1 MGTSVLWKTCT
12 AVFIAALVKMVPKI
26 KIAQISTSN
35 RMDKQMKV
43 HTKEYCMAMEIKKPA
58 ATSNNMYKS
67 YRYTVV
73 LSKRSQTQNSTCC
86 DFFI

>member
-1 MGTSVLWKTCT
+1 
-12 AVFIAALVKMVPKI
+12 MVPKI